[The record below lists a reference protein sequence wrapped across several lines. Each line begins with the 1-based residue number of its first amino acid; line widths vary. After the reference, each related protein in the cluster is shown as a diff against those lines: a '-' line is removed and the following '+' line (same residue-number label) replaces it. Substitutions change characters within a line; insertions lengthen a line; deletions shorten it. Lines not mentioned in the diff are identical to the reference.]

1 VQDFFEL
8 HVRVRKKLR
17 QKGSDRMSVK
27 KIKESL
33 IQQLQLSG
41 ADVDVYRSMVDDYCW
56 LWKQE
61 HEMQADIRKNGRV
74 YTTTSAAGKTYD
86 KENPCVKNALLYSKQ
101 MVAILNALGVNPK
114 IVDAQQD
121 DEDEL

>member
-1 VQDFFEL
+1 M
-8 HVRVRKKLR
+8 RVRKKLR

-33 IQQLQLSG
+33 IQQLQLFG
-41 ADVDVYRSMVDDYCW
+41 ADVDVYKSMVDDYCW

-61 HEMQADIRKNGRV
+61 HEMQADIKKNGRV
-74 YTTTSAAGKTYD
+74 YTATSAAGKTYD
-86 KENPCVKNALLYSKQ
+86 KENPSVKNALLYSKQ